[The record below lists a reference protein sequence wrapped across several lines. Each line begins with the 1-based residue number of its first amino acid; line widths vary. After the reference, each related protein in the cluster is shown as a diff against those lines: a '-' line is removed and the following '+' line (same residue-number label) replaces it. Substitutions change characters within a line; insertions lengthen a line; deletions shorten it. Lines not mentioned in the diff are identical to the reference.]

1 MKDLTDMNHPEE
13 LLAETE
19 LTNRRIEELKDY
31 RKTMI
36 ERVNSSRG
44 LTRLLH
50 NFNFILS
57 EKQIVR
63 HIRFLQIQRDRI
75 EVHYERMFGG
85 EMPGPA
91 EARPGQTSGDSTDST
106 RR

>member
-1 MKDLTDMNHPEE
+1 MNHPEE

-19 LTNRRIEELKDY
+19 LTDKRIEELKDY
-31 RKTMI
+31 RRVML
-36 ERVNSSRG
+36 ERVNSSKG

-63 HIRFLQIQRDRI
+63 HIRFLQIQRGRI
-75 EVHYERMFGG
+75 EVHYERMFG
-85 EMPGPA
+85 EKMPDPA
-91 EARPGQTSGDSTDST
+91 EAGPGQTS
-106 RR
+106 

>member
-19 LTNRRIEELKDY
+19 LTNKRIEELKDY
-31 RKTMI
+31 RRAML
-36 ERVNSSRG
+36 ERVNSSKG

-63 HIRFLQIQRDRI
+63 HIRFLHIQRDRI
-75 EVHYERMFGG
+75 EVHYERMFGE
-85 EMPGPA
+85 EMPDPA
-91 EARPGQTSGDSTDST
+91 EAGPSQTS
-106 RR
+106 